1 MHKLELFIKFVIIY
15 IIFLNKI
22 YYKLLHSKIYVNNK
36 QIIINHQNFKVKNY
50 QFKLNNKNS

>member
-15 IIFLNKI
+15 ILLLNKI

-50 QFKLNNKNS
+50 